1 MYEILKNVY
10 ICNAYFNHS
19 VKRRV
24 RIIEKS
30 GENRLDEPLA
40 TCCQKQGAKT

>member
-1 MYEILKNVY
+1 MYEFIKNVY
-10 ICNAYFNHS
+10 ICNAYFDHS

-30 GENRLDEPLA
+30 GENRLEEPLA
-40 TCCQKQGAKT
+40 TCPPKQGAKT